1 MNGIAAVALATGND
15 TRALEAGAHAYAA
28 RSGQYSSL
36 SRWECTVAGDLV
48 GTLEMPL
55 AVGLIGGVTKVH
67 PVARLALK
75 ILGVNSAVELARVI
89 VAVGL
94 AQNFAALKALAT
106 TGIQKGHMALLAKN
120 IAMMTDAQGE
130 EVEILVQRLV
140 EQGTIRIDVAEVE
153 LAKLRNKRP

>member
-1 MNGIAAVALATGND
+1 M
-15 TRALEAGAHAYAA
+15 
-28 RSGQYSSL
+28 
-36 SRWECTVAGDLV
+36 

-55 AVGLIGGVTKVH
+55 AVGLIGGATKVH

-75 ILGVNSAVELARVI
+75 ILGVNSAEELARVI

-106 TGIQKGHMALLAKN
+106 TGIQKGTPWALHAKN
-120 IAMMTDAQGE
+120 IAIMTDAQGE

-140 EQGTIRIDVAEVE
+140 EQGTIRIDVPWWNLPNCATRDYE
-153 LAKLRNKRP
+153 LS

>member
-1 MNGIAAVALATGND
+1 MYCCRKSGGNFRNAACSGPDWWCDKGSSSST
-15 TRALEAGAHAYAA
+15 AG
-28 RSGQYSSL
+28 
-36 SRWECTVAGDLV
+36 
-48 GTLEMPL
+48 
-55 AVGLIGGVTKVH
+55 
-67 PVARLALK
+67 LK
-75 ILGVNSAVELARVI
+75 KFLGVNSAEELARVI

-106 TGIQKGHMALLAKN
+106 TGIQKGHMALHAKN

-153 LAKLRNKRP
+153 LAKLRNKGL

>member
-1 MNGIAAVALATGND
+1 MKSKHP
-15 TRALEAGAHAYAA
+15 ALEAGAHAYAA

-55 AVGLIGGVTKVH
+55 AVGLIGGATKVH

-75 ILGVNSAVELARVI
+75 ILAVNSADELACVI

-106 TGIQKGHMALLAKN
+106 TGIQKGHMALHAKN
-120 IAMMTDAQGE
+120 IAMMPDAQGE
-130 EVEILVQRLV
+130 EVKILVQRLV
-140 EQGTIRIDVAEVE
+140 EQGSIRIDVAEV
-153 LAKLRNKRP
+153 

>member
-1 MNGIAAVALATGND
+1 MNSIHP
-15 TRALEAGAHAYAA
+15 ALEAGANAYAA
-28 RSGQYSSL
+28 RLGQYSSL

-55 AVGLIGGVTKVH
+55 AVGLIGGATKVH

-75 ILGVNSAVELARVI
+75 ILGVNSAEELARVI

-106 TGIQKGHMALLAKN
+106 TGIQKGHMALHAKN

>member
-1 MNGIAAVALATGND
+1 MELLQSLWQPETIHALWKLVLMLMRRGRDSTP
-15 TRALEAGAHAYAA
+15 AL
-28 RSGQYSSL
+28 
-36 SRWECTVAGDLV
+36 VAGSVLLQEDLV

-55 AVGLIGGVTKVH
+55 AVGLIGGATKVH

-75 ILGVNSAVELARVI
+75 ILAVNSADELACVI
-89 VAVGL
+89 VAVGP

-106 TGIQKGHMALLAKN
+106 TGIQKGHMALHAKN

-140 EQGTIRIDVAEVE
+140 EQGTIRIDVAVVE
-153 LAKLRNKRP
+153 LAKLRNKRL

>member
-1 MNGIAAVALATGND
+1 M
-15 TRALEAGAHAYAA
+15 
-28 RSGQYSSL
+28 
-36 SRWECTVAGDLV
+36 

-55 AVGLIGGVTKVH
+55 AVGLIGGATKVH
-67 PVARLALK
+67 PVARLTLK
-75 ILGVNSAVELARVI
+75 ILGVNSAEELARVI

-106 TGIQKGHMALLAKN
+106 TGIQKGHMALHAKN

-130 EVEILVQRLV
+130 ELEILVQRMV

-153 LAKLRNKRP
+153 LAKLRNKRL

>member
-1 MNGIAAVALATGND
+1 MWRDLKSKHP
-15 TRALEAGAHAYAA
+15 ALEAGVHAYAA
-28 RSGQYSSL
+28 LTGQYSSL

-55 AVGLIGGVTKVH
+55 AVGRIGGATKVH

-75 ILGVNSAVELARVI
+75 ILGVNSAEELARVI
-89 VAVGL
+89 VAVGI

-106 TGIQKGHMALLAKN
+106 TGIQKGHMALHAKN

-140 EQGTIRIDVAEVE
+140 EQGTILIDVAEVE
-153 LAKLRNKRP
+153 LAKLRNKRL

>member
-1 MNGIAAVALATGND
+1 MNSIHT
-15 TRALEAGAHAYAA
+15 ALEAGANAYAV
-28 RSGQYSSL
+28 RLGQYSSL

-55 AVGLIGGVTKVH
+55 AVGLIGGATKVH

-75 ILGVNSAVELARVI
+75 ILGVNSAEELARVI

-94 AQNFAALKALAT
+94 AQNFAALKALVT
-106 TGIQKGHMALLAKN
+106 TGIQKGHMALHAKN

-140 EQGTIRIDVAEVE
+140 EQGTIRINVAEVE

>member
-1 MNGIAAVALATGND
+1 M
-15 TRALEAGAHAYAA
+15 
-28 RSGQYSSL
+28 
-36 SRWECTVAGDLV
+36 

-55 AVGLIGGVTKVH
+55 AVGLTGGTTKVH

-75 ILGVNSAVELARVI
+75 ILGVNSAEELARVI

-94 AQNFAALKALAT
+94 AQNFVALKALVT
-106 TGIQKGHMALLAKN
+106 SGIQKGHMALHAKN
-120 IAMMTDAQGE
+120 IATMTDAQGE

-153 LAKLRNKRP
+153 LAKLRNKGL

>member
-1 MNGIAAVALATGND
+1 MKSKHTTLG
-15 TRALEAGAHAYAA
+15 AGAHAYAA
-28 RSGQYSSL
+28 WSGQYSSL
-36 SRWECTVAGDLV
+36 SRWECTVAGDLG

-55 AVGLIGGVTKVH
+55 EVGLIGGATKVH

-75 ILGVNSAVELARVI
+75 ILGVNSAEELARVI

-106 TGIQKGHMALLAKN
+106 TGIQKRHMALHAKN

-130 EVEILVQRLV
+130 EVEILEQPLV

-153 LAKLRNKRP
+153 LAKLRNKRL